1 MKDIPNQ
8 SIDMILCDLPYGTTA
23 CKWDAVIPFVPL
35 WEHYERVIKNNGAIA
50 LFGSQPFTTELI
62 NSNRKL
68 FKYCWYWKKTKAVGF
83 QHSKNKPMK
92 IIEEICVFSKAPM
105 GHKSQLGIE
114 EWNIIHKALFQ
125 PRLKK
130 CQVYGMVI

>member
-1 MKDIPNQ
+1 MRELNNLDNTYISEDGNIKLYNGDCLELMNGIQ
-8 SIDMILCDLPYGTTA
+8 DKSVDMILCDLPYGTTA

-35 WEHYERVIKNNGAIA
+35 WEHYERVIKNNGAIT

-92 IIEEICVFSKAPM
+92 IIEEICVFSKAPDR
-105 GHKSQLGIE
+105 KS
-114 EWNIIHKALFQ
+114 
-125 PRLKK
+125 
-130 CQVYGMVI
+130 VV